1 MAEELRARGHEVLL
15 LISKKEVDREGAE
28 KYGELR
34 FETVQA
40 VAKPATFSP
49 KMIPFLWRLLRTT
62 LRCRKLLK
70 GFGADAVLGM
80 GGFTSLPP
88 VLAGHWLGAKT
99 FVHDSNAL
107 PGKANRLTA
116 RFCTKVLVGLEAAAG
131 YFGGRPTVV
140 TGTPV
145 RKELEE
151 LPAREAAAASF
162 GLDPS
167 RSVVLVMGGS
177 QGAQRLN
184 RLAPAAAGLI
194 EVKAQFLHIAGGRDE
209 AKVKAGAGG
218 LDDYRVI
225 GFCDRMADAYGV
237 ADLVL
242 SRAGASSMTELA
254 HAGLPSIL
262 VPYPYAA
269 DDHQTRNAEV
279 FAAVGA
285 AELVQEGD
293 LDEQRLAEMI
303 DKILGDLPTRE
314 RMAQAA
320 RGLAVPDAAA
330 RVGAVIEESCGAG
343 EE

>member
-1 MAEELRARGHEVLL
+1 MAEELRVRGHEVML
-15 LISKKEVDREGAE
+15 LISRKKVDREGVE

-34 FETVQA
+34 FETVEA
-40 VAKPATFSP
+40 VAKPATFSL

-62 LRCRKLLK
+62 LASRKMLK
-70 GFGADAVLGM
+70 RLGADAVLGM

-88 VLAGHWLGAKT
+88 VLAGHRLGMKT

-116 RFCTKVLVGLEAAAG
+116 RFCTKVLVGLEAAVAH
-131 YFGGRPTVV
+131 FGGRPTVV

-151 LPAREAAAASF
+151 LPSRADAAAAF
-162 GLDPS
+162 GLDPA
-167 RSVVLVMGGS
+167 RPVVLVMGGS
-177 QGAQRLN
+177 QGAMRLN
-184 RLAPAAAGLI
+184 RLAPATAARIKTG
-194 EVKAQFLHIAGGRDE
+194 AQFLHIAGGRDE
-209 AKVKAGAGG
+209 AEVRVEAGG
-218 LDDYRVI
+218 RDGYHVL
-225 GFCDRMADAYGV
+225 GFCDRMAEAYGV

-279 FAAVGA
+279 FAGAGA
-285 AELVQEGD
+285 AELVQESD
-293 LDEQRLAEMI
+293 LDEEVLAEMI
-303 DKILGDLPTRE
+303 DKILGDLPSRE
-314 RMAQAA
+314 RMAKAA

-330 RVGAVIEESCGAG
+330 RVGGVIEECCD
-343 EE
+343 